1 MPPASSSKKRFS
13 IGSFASPKTRT
24 TPDPEALQRLMV
36 KTEVDGGG
44 VLGSTSDSEVVAKP
58 PTAIHSVA
66 REAEPELEDAPST
79 PEIAPP
85 PVPTLPTGRSRGRGT
100 KEEPRVRAKDG
111 ERLRQTSIHLP
122 VDLHQRRSEVRL
134 RPRDRALRGDGRRHQ
149 GVARCARGVGRAPDF
164 GCGGRRL
171 LSAAPVCGLD
181 GESAT
186 TRGWRVHQHVP

>member
-1 MPPASSSKKRFS
+1 MPPASSSKKKFS

-24 TPDPEALQRLMV
+24 TPDPEALQRLMK
-36 KTEVDGGG
+36 KTEVEGGG

-66 REAEPELEDAPST
+66 REAEPELEAAPST

-122 VDLHQRRSEVRL
+122 VDLHQRLRKYAFDQEVT
-134 RPRDRALRGDGRRHQ
+134 
-149 GVARCARGVGRAPDF
+149 
-164 GCGGRRL
+164 
-171 LSAAPVCGLD
+171 LSAVMVDAIRAWLD
-181 GESAT
+181 AREG
-186 TRGWRVHQHVP
+186 